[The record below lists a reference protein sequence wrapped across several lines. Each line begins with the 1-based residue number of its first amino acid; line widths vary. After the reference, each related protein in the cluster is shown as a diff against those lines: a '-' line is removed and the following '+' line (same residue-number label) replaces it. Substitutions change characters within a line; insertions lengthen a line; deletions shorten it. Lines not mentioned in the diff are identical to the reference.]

1 LRKDKKR
8 KPRTESERAAI
19 KVILSAM
26 YIFMCIL
33 QLMIHYLQ
41 AKIDEERRMVM
52 ESSQLAEEE
61 RKKVALTLAEQEK
74 ELQTAA

>member
-1 LRKDKKR
+1 
-8 KPRTESERAAI
+8 
-19 KVILSAM
+19 M
-26 YIFMCIL
+26 YIFMCIW
-33 QLMIHYLQ
+33 QLIIHYLQ

>member
-26 YIFMCIL
+26 YIFMCIW